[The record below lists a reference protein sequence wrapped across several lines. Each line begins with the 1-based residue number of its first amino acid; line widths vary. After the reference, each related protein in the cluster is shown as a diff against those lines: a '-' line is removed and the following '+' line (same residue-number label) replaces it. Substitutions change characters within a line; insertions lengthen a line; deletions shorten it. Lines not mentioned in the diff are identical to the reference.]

1 MAKNRAN
8 QPSLKAQSDTLR
20 PSKQNPSLS
29 KNTDNS
35 MSSLTIKNKAGNT
48 YSLSDKQL
56 EQWLASV
63 AKANIPS
70 SESALAQADDEGITE
85 QLLSPFGI
93 KNATQVGAFLRSP
106 AGHSVLDMIQDE
118 LAELAAEEEHAE
130 FLAQEEAKRKHRNLA
145 FLLLGL
151 MYDEEA
157 AADALNE
164 AVNAQNE
171 KRLKEHEDALR
182 VAAKE
187 AELQEQSYHNPQLD
201 FINNSLDQI
210 EDKLAEKN
218 RQLAKVDNTIA
229 ALNEERKELDLEH
242 NMLDSHVSELNDFLA
257 KTDQKPNQ
265 TALIDERL
273 ESLDTTIKQK
283 DQEINQ
289 AIESGKE
296 SEARRQ
302 LNERMGLQI
311 QIDGLRNKKEVTQG
325 EKHFWNSDG
334 EKVSSPKDAQIVLDA
349 KKQVV
354 KDGDKCYIIPA
365 NESLDSI
372 KSSSNA
378 QERLAAAQNDHQSAL
393 KNQCSVHNRVDQQK
407 KQNDSHHTQHLTQTH
422 AQKSTLQSD
431 IALLSDQKLKLQD
444 SQTQLKR
451 KLQQQNIT
459 VNQVN
464 QAPGLTNPSAGQA
477 NQVPGQIAPTS
488 GQINQT
494 QQPSTR
500 ANLSAPADS
509 RMPRTIPAQN
519 NQIQQATSSGN
530 RPLNADALK
539 RVLQNPQTRAQFTQ
553 NFTKNHGGDPR
564 FNAFIAA
571 LKQMPANK
579 PAPENKINSALKQ
592 LQTSESLTAQKEKQQ
607 DKQKTPTPTSTTPK
621 MR

>member
-1 MAKNRAN
+1 MAKNSTN
-8 QPSLKAQSDTLR
+8 QPNLKAQPDTLI
-20 PSKQNPSLS
+20 PSKQNSSVSKSSGNKTFSL
-29 KNTDNS
+29 
-35 MSSLTIKNKAGNT
+35 MLTNKAGKT
-48 YSLSDKQL
+48 SSLSDKQL

-63 AKANIPS
+63 AKANNPS

-151 MYDEEA
+151 MYEESA
-157 AADALNE
+157 AAEALNE
-164 AVNAQNE
+164 AINAQNE
-171 KRLKEHEDALR
+171 KHLKENEDALR

-187 AELQEQSYHNPQLD
+187 AEQQEQSYHNPQLD
-201 FINNSLDQI
+201 FINSALDQI
-210 EDKLAEKN
+210 EDKLTEKN
-218 RQLAKVDNTIA
+218 SQLAKVDNTIA

-242 NMLDSHVSELNDFLA
+242 NMLDSHISELNDFLT

-265 TALIDERL
+265 AALIDERL

-296 SEARRQ
+296 SEARQ
-302 LNERMGLQI
+302 HLNERMGLQL
-311 QIDGLRNKKEVTQG
+311 QVDGLRDKKDVMQG
-325 EKHFWNSDG
+325 KKHFWNADG
-334 EKVSSPKDAQIVLDA
+334 EKVSAPKDAQIVLDA

-393 KNQCSVHNRVDQQK
+393 KNQCSTHNRVDQQK
-407 KQNDSHHTQHLTQTH
+407 KQNDSHHTKLLTQTQ

-431 IALLSDQKLKLQD
+431 IALLSNQKLKLQD

-459 VNQVN
+459 TDQVN
-464 QAPGLTNPSAGQA
+464 KAPGLTSQSTSQVAQPAGQM
-477 NQVPGQIAPTS
+477 
-488 GQINQT
+488 NQT
-494 QQPSTR
+494 QQPSTG

-509 RMPRTIPAQN
+509 RMPRTIPAQRV
-519 NQIQQATSSGN
+519 QAQQSTSPGN
-530 RPLNADALK
+530 RPPNTDAL
-539 RVLQNPQTRAQFTQ
+539 RRILQNPQTRAQFTQ
-553 NFTKNHGGDPR
+553 NFAKNHGGDPR

-579 PAPENKINSALKQ
+579 PAPENKINSALKH
-592 LQTSESLTAQKEKQQ
+592 LQTSESLTAQKQKKQ
-607 DKQKTPTPTSTTPK
+607 DDHKTPTPTSTTPK

>member
-1 MAKNRAN
+1 MSPSFIFTGYKTPTQHRILQTYIMQERTGWGNVVYGGVNVQDAIFAYTGTPDSNEAHPVTFDDLETLLRDLLRA
-8 QPSLKAQSDTLR
+8 QQAITL
-20 PSKQNPSLS
+20 
-29 KNTDNS
+29 
-35 MSSLTIKNKAGNT
+35 
-48 YSLSDKQL
+48 
-56 EQWLASV
+56 SV
-63 AKANIPS
+63 AYN
-70 SESALAQADDEGITE
+70 T
-85 QLLSPFGI
+85 SPPWG
-93 KNATQVGAFLRSP
+93 L
-106 AGHSVLDMIQDE
+106 
-118 LAELAAEEEHAE
+118 EEVI
-130 FLAQEEAKRKHRNLA
+130 
-145 FLLLGL
+145 
-151 MYDEEA
+151 
-157 AADALNE
+157 E
-164 AVNAQNE
+164 AVQ
-171 KRLKEHEDALR
+171 LSYDALR
-182 VAAKE
+182 LGNKALDPEHALSENFPKE
-187 AELQEQSYHNPQLD
+187 
-201 FINNSLDQI
+201 
-210 EDKLAEKN
+210 
-218 RQLAKVDNTIA
+218 DN
-229 ALNEERKELDLEH
+229 DL
-242 NMLDSHVSELNDFLA
+242 
-257 KTDQKPNQ
+257 T
-265 TALIDERL
+265 
-273 ESLDTTIKQK
+273 
-283 DQEINQ
+283 
-289 AIESGKE
+289 
-296 SEARRQ
+296 
-302 LNERMGLQI
+302 
-311 QIDGLRNKKEVTQG
+311 
-325 EKHFWNSDG
+325 
-334 EKVSSPKDAQIVLDA
+334 
-349 KKQVV
+349 
-354 KDGDKCYIIPA
+354 
-365 NESLDSI
+365 LDSI